1 MANRRPRGE
10 GGITFD
16 HRGPCTDDER
26 YRNCKGTWRA
36 EVTIG
41 LTPEGKRDRKRV
53 KGRTKSKVQDK
64 LKELQAELDKGIITK
79 AGAAA
84 YTVRQAADD
93 WLREGLEGR
102 APKTVKKNENM
113 LAPLLKVIGHKKLRE
128 LTAADVRKALSTMAA
143 GYSSAAVVMGHNALT
158 RTIRHAEAQDLVGR
172 NVATLVDTPKGQAG
186 RPSKS
191 LTLEQATAL
200 LRASAQEHAP
210 LELRTGL
217 KDRRRPPELMHAYVM
232 LSLTVG
238 LRTEEI
244 RALRW
249 DHVALDEAPE
259 SQPPVPAHVSVWRSV
274 RSHGDTKTELSR
286 RTLELPQATS
296 EALRAW
302 LEQQADER
310 LDAGTRWQNNDLVFT
325 TTTGKALDAANVRRM
340 FRTLCKSAGIKEQWT
355 PRELRHSFV
364 SVMSEAGVATEEI
377 ARLVGHSNSR
387 TTEVVYRHELRPVI
401 RSGAVIM
408 NQLFSEQP
416 TSWS

>member
-296 EALRAW
+296 EALRACW
-302 LEQQADER
+302 SSKQTNDSMRER
-310 LDAGTRWQNNDLVFT
+310 DG
-325 TTTGKALDAANVRRM
+325 
-340 FRTLCKSAGIKEQWT
+340 
-355 PRELRHSFV
+355 
-364 SVMSEAGVATEEI
+364 
-377 ARLVGHSNSR
+377 R
-387 TTEVVYRHELRPVI
+387 TTISCSRPQLGKLWTQRMCGGCSGLCASPPGSKNNGPLGNCGTASSQSCRRPEWPRK
-401 RSGAVIM
+401 RSHASSGIATRGPPK
-408 NQLFSEQP
+408 SSTA
-416 TSWS
+416 TSCDR